1 MESGKGVTMRTTDQN
16 GAGTSGAR
24 PGKVIVAPH
33 WAAIL
38 GLIAIGVLYALLPSK
53 VNGGPA
59 WLLLTIEGVLLLPL
73 LIAMLTR
80 HRVSPVTLRVGSI
93 ILLGIVTLA
102 LSFAIVHLIF
112 TLKKDLNGI
121 ALMYTG
127 LLLYCS
133 NTLVFSLWYWAVD
146 GGGADKRQLSDHQA
160 TDFLFPQQMS
170 GFDGTWMPHYFDYL
184 YVAFTG
190 ATAFSPTDTMPLT
203 HRAKFLMMSEA
214 ILALILI
221 SFVVS
226 RAINI
231 I

>member
-1 MESGKGVTMRTTDQN
+1 MRTTDQN
-16 GAGTSGAR
+16 GASNSGEHEQKTSAR
-24 PGKVIVAPH
+24 PGRVIIAAH

-38 GLIAIGVLYALLPSK
+38 ALIAIGVLYALLPSK

-59 WLLLTIEGVLLLPL
+59 WLLLSIEGVILLPL
-73 LIAMLTR
+73 LIAILTGR
-80 HRVSPVTLRVGSI
+80 RVSPVRRRIGSI

-102 LSFAIVHLIF
+102 LSVAIVHLIF
-112 TLKKDLNGI
+112 TLRKDLNGI
-121 ALMYTG
+121 ALLYTG
-127 LLLYCS
+127 LLLYLF

-146 GGGADKRQLSDHQA
+146 GGGADKRLESDHQA
-160 TDFLFPQQMS
+160 ADFLFPQQIG
-170 GFDGTWMPHYFDYL
+170 GFDGTWVPHYFDYL

-203 HRAKFLMMSEA
+203 HRAKFLMMTEA
-214 ILALILI
+214 MLALLLI

>member
-1 MESGKGVTMRTTDQN
+1 MRTSGQN
-16 GAGTSGAR
+16 GSSISSAKAST
-24 PGKVIVAPH
+24 VFIAPH
-33 WAAIL
+33 WAAIVA
-38 GLIAIGVLYALLPSK
+38 LIAIGVLYALLPSK

-59 WLLLTIEGVLLLPL
+59 WLLLTIEGVILLPL
-73 LIAMLTR
+73 LISILTR
-80 HRVSPVTLRVGSI
+80 HRISLTTRRIGSL
-93 ILLGIVTLA
+93 ILLGVVTLA
-102 LSFAIVHLIF
+102 LSVAIVHLIF

-121 ALMYTG
+121 ALLYTG
-127 LLLYCS
+127 LLLYAC

-146 GGGADKRQLSDHQA
+146 GGGSDRRLVSENRA
-160 TDFLFPQQMS
+160 YDFLFPQQVG
-170 GFDGTWMPHYFDYL
+170 GFDGVWIPHYFDYL

-203 HRAKFLMMSEA
+203 HRAKFLMMAEA
-214 ILALILI
+214 MLALLLI

>member
-1 MESGKGVTMRTTDQN
+1 MRMADQN
-16 GAGTSGAR
+16 GASSASAR

-33 WAAIL
+33 WVAIMA
-38 GLIAIGVLYALLPSK
+38 LIAIGVLYALLPSK

-59 WLLLTIEGVLLLPL
+59 CLLLTIEALILLPL

-80 HRVSPVTLRVGSI
+80 HRISPVTLRVGSI
-93 ILLGIVTLA
+93 ILLVVVTLA
-102 LSFAIVHLIF
+102 LAVAIVHLIF
-112 TLKKDLNGI
+112 TLKSDLNGA
-121 ALMYTG
+121 ALLYTG
-127 LLLYCS
+127 LLLYSC

-146 GGGADKRQLSDHQA
+146 GGGANKREQSGHQA
-160 TDFLFPQQMS
+160 ADFLFPQQIG
-170 GFDGTWMPHYFDYL
+170 GFDGTWIPHYFDYL

-203 HRAKFLMMSEA
+203 HRAKFLMMAEA
-214 ILALILI
+214 VLALILI

-226 RAINI
+226 RAISI

>member
-1 MESGKGVTMRTTDQN
+1 MRTNGQN
-16 GAGTSGAR
+16 GTSNSGTIASNLIIG
-24 PGKVIVAPH
+24 PH

-38 GLIAIGVLYALLPSK
+38 ALIAIGVLYAFLPSK

-59 WLLLTIEGVLLLPL
+59 WLLLTIEGVILLPL
-73 LIAMLTR
+73 LIAILTG
-80 HRVSPVTLRVGSI
+80 HRISLAIRRIGSLV
-93 ILLGIVTLA
+93 LLGVVTLA
-102 LSFAIVHLIF
+102 LSVAIVHLIF
-112 TLKKDLNGI
+112 TLKSDLNGI
-121 ALMYTG
+121 ALLYTG
-127 LLLYCS
+127 LLLYCC

-146 GGGADKRQLSDHQA
+146 GGGSDNRLLSEHQA
-160 TDFLFPQQMS
+160 YDFLFPQQIG
-170 GFDGTWMPHYFDYL
+170 GFDGTWIPHYFDYL

-203 HRAKFLMMSEA
+203 HRAKFLMMAEA
-214 ILALILI
+214 MLALLLI

>member
-1 MESGKGVTMRTTDQN
+1 MRSINQN
-16 GAGTSGAR
+16 GSNTSGEHEPE
-24 PGKVIVAPH
+24 PGSGPQRITIAPH

-38 GLIAIGVLYALLPSK
+38 GLLAIGVLYALLPQK

-73 LIAMLTR
+73 LIAILTR
-80 HRVSPVTLRVGSI
+80 RRVSPVTRRVGSI

-102 LSFAIVHLIF
+102 LSIAIVHLIF
-112 TLKKDLNGI
+112 TLKNDLNGI
-121 ALMYTG
+121 TLLYTG
-127 LLLYCS
+127 LLLYCF

-146 GGGADKRQLSDHQA
+146 GGGADKRLQSDHQA
-160 TDFLFPQQMS
+160 ADFLFPQQIG
-170 GFDGTWMPHYFDYL
+170 GFDRTWVPHYFDYL

-203 HRAKFLMMSEA
+203 HRAKFLMMAEA
-214 ILALILI
+214 MLALILI

>member
-16 GAGTSGAR
+16 GAGIPDAR
-24 PGKVIVAPH
+24 PRKVIVAPH

-38 GLIAIGVLYALLPSK
+38 ALIAIGVLYALLPSK
-53 VNGGPA
+53 VSGGPA
-59 WLLLTIEGVLLLPL
+59 WLLLTIEALILLPL
-73 LIAMLTR
+73 LIAFFTR

-102 LSFAIVHLIF
+102 LSVAIVHLIF
-112 TLKKDLNGI
+112 TLKSELNGI
-121 ALMYTG
+121 ALLYTG
-127 LLLYCS
+127 LLLYCC
-133 NTLVFSLWYWAVD
+133 NALVFSLWYWAVD
-146 GGGADKRQLSDHQA
+146 GGGADKREQSSHQA
-160 TDFLFPQQMS
+160 ADFLFPQQIG
-170 GFDGTWMPHYFDYL
+170 GFDRTWMPHYFDYL

>member
-1 MESGKGVTMRTTDQN
+1 MSMNEQN
-16 GAGTSGAR
+16 NASIPVAR
-24 PGKVIVAPH
+24 NRRAILAPH

-38 GLIAIGVLYALLPSK
+38 ALIAIGVLYALLPQK

-59 WLLLTIEGVLLLPL
+59 WLLLTIEGVILLPV
-73 LIAMLTR
+73 LISILTG
-80 HRVSPVTLRVGSI
+80 HRMSLTTRRIGSL
-93 ILLGIVTLA
+93 ILLVVVTLA
-102 LSFAIVHLIF
+102 MSVAIVHLIF
-112 TLKKDLNGI
+112 TLKKDLNGT
-121 ALMYTG
+121 ALLYTG
-127 LLLYCS
+127 LLLYMC

-146 GGGADKRQLSDHQA
+146 GGGSDQRLLSEHRA
-160 TDFLFPQQMS
+160 YDFLFPQQVG
-170 GFDGTWMPHYFDYL
+170 GFDGVWIPHYFDYL

-203 HRAKFLMMSEA
+203 HRAKFLMMTEA
-214 ILALILI
+214 LLALLLI